1 MWLGGL
7 ANEAPENMILKRLRN
22 ANVIPVV
29 ILEPKDFDSK
39 HFAFDL
45 LKRAG
50 RCSGTKDSWVAL
62 ISKCL
67 ELVELRLA
75 ICQSLVEHRQNIRE
89 DFAEFLY
96 NTSMPQVAS
105 NSFSL
110 HSVTCDRKL

>member
-1 MWLGGL
+1 VWLGGL

-50 RCSGTKDSWVAL
+50 RCSGTKDS
-62 ISKCL
+62 
-67 ELVELRLA
+67 
-75 ICQSLVEHRQNIRE
+75 
-89 DFAEFLY
+89 
-96 NTSMPQVAS
+96 
-105 NSFSL
+105 
-110 HSVTCDRKL
+110 